1 MTMTVDIHPL
11 LALAIS
17 LVTCY
22 VVHQLTTRP
31 RPRS

>member
-22 VVHQLTTRP
+22 VVQLITRP
-31 RPRS
+31 RS